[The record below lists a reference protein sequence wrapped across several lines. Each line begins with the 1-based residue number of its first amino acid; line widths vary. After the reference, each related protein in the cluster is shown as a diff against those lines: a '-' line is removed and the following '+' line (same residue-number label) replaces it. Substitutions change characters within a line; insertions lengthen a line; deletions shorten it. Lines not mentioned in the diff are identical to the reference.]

1 MKKETTKVKVVIDNK
16 FHNTDRTLLLSLMPS
31 LAVDSDE
38 LNQTEKSFTGEVYLD
53 TFSAL
58 CILEDAG
65 ILSVEQIG
73 D

>member
-1 MKKETTKVKVVIDNK
+1 MKKETTKVKVVIDEK
-16 FHNTDRTLLLSLMPS
+16 FHNTDRTLLISLMPS
-31 LAVDSDE
+31 LAVDGDE
-38 LNQTEKSFTGEVYLD
+38 LNQQEKSFTGEVYLD

-58 CILEDAG
+58 CVLEDAG

>member
-1 MKKETTKVKVVIDNK
+1 MNRETTRVQIVINER
-16 FHNTDRTLLLSLMPS
+16 FHHTDRSLLIGLMRA
-31 LAVDSDE
+31 LAVDDGE
-38 LNQTEKSFTGEVYLD
+38 LNQQEKSFTGEVYLD

-58 CILEDAG
+58 CVLEDAG